1 MLVKPLVKKPV
12 KQPIITSEIVNSIEK
27 WKKEV
32 AEHGH
37 SPWVKVPDV
46 RKMGRRHVHRC
57 DKQQRIIHLLSDG
70 EYRAYQ
76 ILLWR
81 PNVLSVFEQV
91 ALDLEESMNVARELN
106 IVHHKNYKNNA
117 AYVAS
122 TDFIVKEVDVV
133 TGEIITTAYSF
144 KYWDQLFFIND
155 EGKVETKKGRTML
168 KLKLE
173 REYWRKKGVRFKLI
187 SEQDAT
193 KARCWNLDW
202 FSQDWDAEL
211 EINQKVEFSE
221 AFLESWYMEKRAPI
235 QHHLNFTCSKLSFDK
250 KTSITLFNVCALEQ
264 LLPLDLSQKLKL
276 YYPVKMLIEK
286 GVRNV

>member
-1 MLVKPLVKKPV
+1 MLVRKPIKKLVNQPV
-12 KQPIITSEIVNSIEK
+12 IAQEIVRSLRL
-27 WKKEV
+27 WKNEV

-57 DKQQRIIHLLSDG
+57 DKQGRITHLLSDG

-91 ALDLEESMNVARELN
+91 PLHLPTSLQVARDLN
-106 IVHHKNYKNNA
+106 IVHHRNYKNNT

-122 TDFIVKEVDVV
+122 TDFIVKEVDVL

-144 KYWDQLFFIND
+144 KYWDQFFKID
-155 EGKVETKKGRTML
+155 DDGKVKLRKGRTML
-168 KLKLE
+168 KLKIE
-173 REYWRKKGVRFKLI
+173 REYWRRKGVKFKLI

-211 EINQKVEFSE
+211 EVNQKVEFSE
-221 AFLESWYMEKRAPI
+221 AFLESWYAEQRAPI
-235 QHHLNFTCSKLSFDK
+235 QHHLDFTCSKLSFDK
-250 KTSITLFNVCALEQ
+250 KASITLFNVCALEQ

-286 GVRNV
+286 DVSNV